1 MVDGRQCTLV
11 WYIDNNKLSHVEPNM
26 VTNIL
31 NILKVGF
38 EDLVTGIGRKHLFL
52 GMNITIRG
60 GIIVGID
67 I

>member
-1 MVDGRQCTLV
+1 MV

-31 NILKVGF
+31 NILRGGF
-38 EDLVTGIGRKHLFL
+38 EDLVTGVGRKHSFL

-60 GIIVGID
+60 GSKLEID
-67 I
+67 IKDQLE